1 MTREEIAAKTAAAA
15 AAERKAR
22 RAEKALILAAD
33 RRRRDPSAASQD
45 DSGGAETT
53 VSASRPYR
61 TPVRGNAGKS
71 KKRKSPSLSKLKK
84 ILWDEISLL
93 VRSWSDTCIVPECF
107 SPTQCAAHIVPSHE
121 GAATQFFLPN
131 LYPCCNP
138 HNDAERHRRATWVKK
153 HEEMFGVDFVDAL
166 YQLAKTTFPLK
177 KWWVL
182 EQAERIKKL
191 RGAI

>member
-1 MTREEIAAKTAAAA
+1 MTRSEIAAKTAASAA
-15 AAERKAR
+15 RKAR
-22 RAEKALILAAD
+22 RAQKAVENAALKGEPVIAPGPLAGSGTALEGPRTRGTRLD
-33 RRRRDPSAASQD
+33 GRKATPRPAKRR
-45 DSGGAETT
+45 E
-53 VSASRPYR
+53 
-61 TPVRGNAGKS
+61 
-71 KKRKSPSLSKLKK
+71 SPSLSKLKK
-84 ILWDEISLL
+84 ILWDEMSLL

-121 GAATQFFLPN
+121 GAATRFFLPN

-166 YQLAKTTFPLK
+166 YQLAKTVFPLK

-182 EQAERIKKL
+182 EQTVRIKNL
-191 RGAI
+191 REAHGR